1 MFFHMVKKEILMIW
15 RRPRELVVLL
25 LMPFILITILGSA
38 LGAIMDGG
46 EDSSSLQAKLLVL
59 LKDDSVKAQQEK
71 ISEINGSSL
80 SLEEK
85 QLKIATVSSIDPVAA
100 FINELQ
106 ENKELK
112 KIVTVTITDKE
123 AKKGEYS
130 GILTIPSGF
139 TEQFYHKLLDG
150 KEMSAAWSFKEEDS
164 TSLSA
169 TVLKDILESYQ
180 QELSYAKTAAD
191 LNIDLSQES
200 QGNEPVF
207 GSMKS
212 ITKKKEVDA
221 FAYYAIGMCAM
232 FVFYVASTV
241 AGFAFQQKEDYMYQ
255 RILLANV
262 SPYTFF
268 LGIFVSAFFL
278 SFIQLHLLFGLS
290 AVIYGVVFSS
300 FIQYFLVTIL
310 LNILAA
316 SFAVFA
322 AALAFRTDS
331 RSVPTLFT
339 NLLIPILAFIGGSY
353 FDLSAIGGFMEKLGE
368 YSPVGATITA
378 YIKVY
383 QGYNILDITGQ
394 IEAILLFSGALLLGA
409 FALLMRK
416 RGAII

>member
-1 MFFHMVKKEILMIW
+1 M
-15 RRPRELVVLL
+15 
-25 LMPFILITILGSA
+25 
-38 LGAIMDGG
+38 
-46 EDSSSLQAKLLVL
+46 
-59 LKDDSVKAQQEK
+59 
-71 ISEINGSSL
+71 
-80 SLEEK
+80 
-85 QLKIATVSSIDPVAA
+85 
-100 FINELQ
+100 
-106 ENKELK
+106 
-112 KIVTVTITDKE
+112 TVTITDKE

-150 KEMSAAWSFKEEDS
+150 KEMSATWSFKEEDS

-207 GSMKS
+207 GSMES

>member
-46 EDSSSLQAKLLVL
+46 EDSSGLQAKLLVQ
-59 LKDDSVKAQQEK
+59 LKDDSTKAQQEA
-71 ISEINGSSL
+71 ISEIEASSL
-80 SLEEK
+80 SPEEK

-100 FINELQ
+100 FIDELQ
-106 ENKELK
+106 ENKDLK
-112 KIVTVTITDKE
+112 KLVTVTITDKAAE
-123 AKKGEYS
+123 KGEYS
-130 GILTIPSGF
+130 GVLTIPSGF
-139 TEQFYHKLLDG
+139 TQQFYHKLLDG
-150 KEMSAAWSFKEEDS
+150 KEMTATWSFKEEDS

-180 QELSYAKTAAD
+180 QELSYTKTAAD
-191 LNIDLSQES
+191 LTIDLSEV
-200 QGNEPVF
+200 NEPII
-207 GSMKS
+207 GSMES

-241 AGFAFQQKEDYMYQ
+241 AGFAYQQKEDYMYQ

-268 LGIFVSAFFL
+268 LGIFVSAFIL

-310 LNILAA
+310 LNIMAS

-322 AALAFRTDS
+322 AAISFRTNS
-331 RSVPTLFT
+331 RSLPTLIP
-339 NLLIPILAFIGGSY
+339 NLIIPILAFVGGSY

-368 YSPVGATITA
+368 YSPVGATMTA

-383 QGYNILDITGQ
+383 QGYSILDITGQ
-394 IEAILLFSGALLLGA
+394 IEAILLFSGALLLSA
-409 FALLMRK
+409 VALLMRK
-416 RGAII
+416 RGAIV